1 MKPLSILVV
10 DDDEPTRRVLQLW
23 LKSQGHRVFG
33 ARGGTEALEQIGAHP
48 VDIVVTDILMPEGD
62 GIELIKT
69 LKNTRPKLRVLA
81 ISGGGPHVTSASCL
95 QRAHRVGAEALLL
108 KPFQPDQLAAAIG
121 HVLRVASRQDHHH
134 DSVIRHT
141 TETAGSVVRSRE
153 LP

>member
-33 ARGGTEALEQIGAHP
+33 ARGGAEALDQIGAHP
-48 VDIVVTDILMPEGD
+48 VDIVITDILMPEGD

-69 LKNTRPKLRVLA
+69 LKNTRPKLHVLA

-121 HVLRVASRQDHHH
+121 HVLRVGARQLHHH
-134 DSVIRHT
+134 DPITRQKSG
-141 TETAGSVVRSRE
+141 TAGSLVRSRD
-153 LP
+153 PS